1 MSKRIL
7 HIAFP
12 LAALVIAFLLF
23 THTSNKPQSEND
35 EGSNGNIKENE
46 ELETGYA
53 AEAAKWYYDQRAFP
67 LGYIP
72 NDWRNKAYKHI
83 ASFNQPNA
91 MAKTTQSLT
100 WTSLG
105 PWNIGGR
112 VRAIVV
118 DPTDPNTVYIGSV
131 SGGVWKTT
139 NGGSSW
145 LPLDDQMAN
154 LAVCSM
160 VMDPKDPKTI
170 YAGTG
175 EGFNNYDAMQGAG
188 IFKTTDAGSTWSQLP
203 STNNTNFYYVN
214 RLAID
219 SSNGALYAAT
229 LYGLFKST
237 DGGDSFTN
245 PIPSKYGQIGN
256 MGSCADV
263 VISYTSPTTIFAS
276 FGLFLQSQIWRSN
289 DGGKTFQFNYQK
301 LANGRIELAS
311 SPSDPLTVY
320 ASFMN
325 LNSNEIDSLCVTND
339 GGNTWITKIVPGP
352 NSEGTPSYT
361 ANQGWYNNAMTV
373 DPDNAG
379 TIYVAGIDTWK
390 SLNYGINWTQI
401 SNAYASKS
409 SLPSVHSDIHTLVF
423 APSNHNIIYL
433 GCDGGVYNSTDRGK
447 TWTGMNN
454 NLAITQFYSGAV
466 SPVFNSTT
474 YYGGA
479 QDNYTLMSSSN
490 GQWRLIM
497 GGDGGDVNVDFSNPN
512 NVYAERPNFT
522 FLKSIKAGNGFSYAQ
537 TGIPINSSTHET
549 TDRTLFITPFSMDP
563 NNSQILVAGTYRIY
577 RTTNAA
583 GNWTSISPDLSGDG
597 YSKVSAVTVA
607 KGNSKIIYAAYTN
620 GKIWVTQQADTNWTE
635 IDQISTNGTPLAYCT
650 SLATNPTDD
659 GTVYATYSG
668 YFARDKVFKST
679 NYGQT
684 WTNVS
689 GNLPNIPVQCLVVN
703 PNNLQNLIIGTDL
716 GIFTSFD
723 GGKSWTQ
730 DNSGL
735 ANVAVFDLDY
745 RASDNTIFA
754 ATHGRGM
761 FSAPLTVT
769 GVQNTNSNIPTTFH
783 VFQNYPNPFNPSTI
797 IQYSL
802 PQANKV
808 KIVVYDISG
817 KEIAILA
824 DNFQNAGTYNV
835 TWTGKNN
842 SGQQVASGIYFY
854 SVQAGNF
861 SQTNKMVLLK

>member
-1 MSKRIL
+1 MTKRML

-23 THTSNKPQSEND
+23 THTNNKQRSEND
-35 EGSNGNIKENE
+35 EGSNGNIKYNE

-72 NDWRNKAYKHI
+72 NDWMNKAYKHI

-105 PWNIGGR
+105 PGNIGGR

-118 DPTDPNTVYIGSV
+118 SPTDPNTVYIGSV
-131 SGGVWKTT
+131 SGGIWKTT
-139 NGGSSW
+139 DGGSSW
-145 LPLDDQMAN
+145 FPLDDQMNN

-160 VMDPKDPKTI
+160 VMDPKNPNII

-175 EGFNNYDAMQGAG
+175 EGFNNYDAMLGAG
-188 IFKTTDAGSTWSQLP
+188 IFKTTDAGATWSQLS

-219 SSNGALYAAT
+219 STNDALYAAT

-237 DGGDSFTN
+237 DGGNTFTI
-245 PIPSKYGQIGN
+245 PIPSNYGKTGN
-256 MGSCADV
+256 MGSCSDI

-289 DGGKTFQFNYQK
+289 DGGNTFSFNYQK
-301 LANGRIELAS
+301 LGNGRIELAS
-311 SPSDPLTVY
+311 SLSDPLTVY

-325 LNSNEIDSLCVTND
+325 YTSYEIDALCATND
-339 GGNTWITKIVPGP
+339 GGNTWSAKIVPGP
-352 NSEGTPSYT
+352 NSEGTSSYT
-361 ANQGWYNNAMTV
+361 ANQGWYNNAITV
-373 DPDNAG
+373 DPDSANTLYA
-379 TIYVAGIDTWK
+379 AGIDTWK
-390 SLNYGINWTQI
+390 STNYGINWNQI
-401 SNAYASKS
+401 TNAYSSTS
-409 SLPSVHSDIHTLVF
+409 SLPSVHADIHTLVF

-433 GCDGGVYNSTDRGK
+433 GCDGGIYKSLDRGK
-447 TWTGMNN
+447 TLVSMNN

-466 SPVFNSTT
+466 APTSQT

-479 QDNYTLMSSSN
+479 QDNYTLMYDS
-490 GQWRLIM
+490 GKWQEIV
-497 GGDGGDVNVDFSNPN
+497 GGDGGDVNVDFNNPN
-512 NVYAERPNFT
+512 NVYAELPNFI
-522 FLKSIKAGNGFSYAQ
+522 SIKSSTNPPSFYYAQ
-537 TGIPINSSTHET
+537 SGIPINKSTHEAL
-549 TDRTLFITPFSMDP
+549 DRTLFITPVSMDP
-563 NNSQILVAGTYRIY
+563 NKSQTLVAGTYRIY
-577 RTTNAA
+577 RTINGAKT
-583 GNWTSISPDLSGDG
+583 WTSISSDLTGDG
-597 YSKVSAVTVA
+597 TGSQGSNISAVIVA
-607 KGNSKIIYAAYTN
+607 KGNSNIIYAACTN
-620 GKIWVTQQADTNWTE
+620 GKIWVTKNDSIWTE
-635 IDQISTNGTPLAYCT
+635 IDQISSNGTPYAWCT
-650 SLATNPTDD
+650 SIATNPTDD

-668 YFARDKVFKST
+668 YVADKKVIKST

-684 WTNVS
+684 WANVS
-689 GNLPNIPVQCLVVN
+689 GNLPNIPVECLVVN
-703 PNNLQNLIIGTDL
+703 PHNLQNLIIGTDL
-716 GIFTSFD
+716 GIFSSFD
-723 GGKSWTQ
+723 GGVSWAQ

-745 RASDNTIFA
+745 RSSDNTIFA

-761 FSAPLTVT
+761 YSAPLTIT
-769 GVQNTNSNIPTTFH
+769 GVHGTNSNIPTDFH

-797 IQYSL
+797 IRYSL
-802 PQANKV
+802 PEAKRV

-817 KEIAILA
+817 KEIYLLA
-824 DNFQNAGTYNV
+824 DNFQKAGTYSI

-842 SGQQVASGIYFY
+842 CGQQVASGIYFY
-854 SVQAGNF
+854 SVQAGNYV
-861 SQTNKMVLLK
+861 QTKKMILLK